1 MREGNVQGLQ
11 NRCEG
16 IRALDDLRP
25 TVLDKAPA
33 DDCAKWQRGVTLHG

>member
-11 NRCEG
+11 NRREG
-16 IRALDDLRP
+16 FRALDDLRP

-33 DDCAKWQRGVTLHG
+33 DDGAKWQRSLTLHD

>member
-25 TVLDKAPA
+25 TVLDKAPPTIA
-33 DDCAKWQRGVTLHG
+33 RSGSAA